1 MCLQITSETFQV
13 RIKIIENVFIQF
25 KTGPTGKRN
34 VAVYS
39 LLDNTGEAS
48 ESRIFTGI
56 EMKCLN

>member
-1 MCLQITSETFQV
+1 MFLL
-13 RIKIIENVFIQF
+13 F

-34 VAVYS
+34 VSVYS